1 MDILTIFK
9 VIALAVFTV
18 AAVFVMLAAATM
30 WRTERAAASRITRLV
45 SADPAE
51 ASGDKERADRA
62 LLDVTEITRRVSE
75 EPAEAD
81 AEAEA
86 EDVPAEI
93 ARLKE
98 EVSFLNECREADSR
112 RIQNLEERLDSLDD
126 EYESCDD
133 CDGDESCDAY
143 PGNDDLCDDGAV
155 PVAEVVKTLIVTADI
170 PTLVARAW
178 REDVEAFKQALKAAV
193 NSTAR
198 DIEADT
204 MESPAMKRHCEEQDE
219 ELHEMWLEMMDES
232 IWKNIVRMEQ
242 EKGNPVAEKLHK
254 PKRPSPSKYPLF
266 EAKPSSKEWRQR
278 GGLVIDR
285 RMDELRGAD
294 NHSVWAARF
303 QVNYVRKMDSIP
315 LRVMAGVRE
324 AVDEAEKSAEKEN

>member
-51 ASGDKERADRA
+51 ASGDKERADNA

-75 EPAEAD
+75 EPEEAEAD

-112 RIQNLEERLDSLDD
+112 RIQNLEERLDSL
-126 EYESCDD
+126 EFCDCD
-133 CDGDESCDAY
+133 DGDESCDAY
-143 PGNDDLCDDGAV
+143 PGNDDDDCDDGAV

-242 EKGNPVAEKLHK
+242 EKGNSVAEKMEK

-266 EAKPSSKEWRQR
+266 ETKPSSKEWRQR

-285 RMDELRGAD
+285 RMDELREFD

-303 QVNYVRKMDSIP
+303 QVNHVRKLDSIP

-324 AVDEAEKSAEKEN
+324 AVDEAEKSVKEEN

>member
-30 WRTERAAASRITRLV
+30 WRTERAAASRISRLV

-51 ASGDKERADRA
+51 ASGVKERADRA

-75 EPAEAD
+75 EPEE

-86 EDVPAEI
+86 EDGSAEI

-112 RIQNLEERLDSLDD
+112 RIQNLEERLDDCD
-126 EYESCDD
+126 GEYEFCDD
-133 CDGDESCDAY
+133 CDDCD
-143 PGNDDLCDDGAV
+143 DDGAV
-155 PVAEVVKTLIVTADI
+155 PVAELVKTLTITADI

-198 DIEADT
+198 DIEANA
-204 MESPAMKRHCEEQDE
+204 MESPAMKCHCEEQDE

-242 EKGNPVAEKLHK
+242 EKGNLVAEKMEK
-254 PKRPSPSKYPLF
+254 PERPSPSKYPLF
-266 EAKPSSKEWRQR
+266 ETEPSSKSWQYRCGQD
-278 GGLVIDR
+278 LDR
-285 RMDELRGAD
+285 RMDALREVD
-294 NHSVWAARF
+294 NQAVRAARF
-303 QVNYVRKMDSIP
+303 QVNRVRKMDFIS
-315 LRVMAGVRE
+315 LRALTGVRK
-324 AVDEAEKSAEKEN
+324 AVEEAEKSVKEEN

>member
-30 WRTERAAASRITRLV
+30 WRTERAAANRITRLI

-75 EPAEAD
+75 EPAEV
-81 AEAEA
+81 EAEA
-86 EDVPAEI
+86 EDGSAEI

-112 RIQNLEERLDSLDD
+112 RIQNLEERLDDCD
-126 EYESCDD
+126 ESC
-133 CDGDESCDAY
+133 DESCDAY
-143 PGNDDLCDDGAV
+143 PGNDDDDDDDDCDDGAV

-178 REDVEAFKQALKAAV
+178 REDVEAFKQALKAVV

-219 ELHEMWLEMMDES
+219 EPVSYTHLTLPT
-232 IWKNIVRMEQ
+232 KRIV
-242 EKGNPVAEKLHK
+242 
-254 PKRPSPSKYPLF
+254 
-266 EAKPSSKEWRQR
+266 
-278 GGLVIDR
+278 
-285 RMDELRGAD
+285 
-294 NHSVWAARF
+294 
-303 QVNYVRKMDSIP
+303 
-315 LRVMAGVRE
+315 
-324 AVDEAEKSAEKEN
+324 

>member
-9 VIALAVFTV
+9 VIALAVFTL

-30 WRTERAAASRITRLV
+30 WRTERAAAGRINRLI

-51 ASGDKERADRA
+51 ASGDKERADNA

-75 EPAEAD
+75 EPAEA
-81 AEAEA
+81 EAEA
-86 EDVPAEI
+86 EDGSAEI

-112 RIQNLEERLDSLDD
+112 RIQNLEERLDSL
-126 EYESCDD
+126 EYCDD
-133 CDGDESCDAY
+133 CDCDDCDDDESC
-143 PGNDDLCDDGAV
+143 GDDCDGAV
-155 PVAEVVKTLIVTADI
+155 PVSEIVRSKIITVEI
-170 PTLVARAW
+170 PTIMAVGRAGHG
-178 REDVEAFKQALKAAV
+178 RAVKQAQ
-193 NSTAR
+193 R
-198 DIEADT
+198 DA
-204 MESPAMKRHCEEQDE
+204 ESPAMKSHCEEQ
-219 ELHEMWLEMMDES
+219 
-232 IWKNIVRMEQ
+232 
-242 EKGNPVAEKLHK
+242 EKGDSEANLFERLDTAIRNLVGDTA

-266 EAKPSSKEWRQR
+266 EVKPSSKEWRQR

-285 RMDELRGAD
+285 RMDELREFD

-303 QVNYVRKMDSIP
+303 QVNHVRKLDSIP

-324 AVDEAEKSAEKEN
+324 AVDEAEKSVKEEN